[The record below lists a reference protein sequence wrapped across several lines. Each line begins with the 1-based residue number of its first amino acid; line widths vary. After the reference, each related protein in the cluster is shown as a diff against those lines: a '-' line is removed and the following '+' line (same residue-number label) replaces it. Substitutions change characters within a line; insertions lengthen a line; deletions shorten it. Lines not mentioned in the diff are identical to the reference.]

1 MSRPLGG
8 YIGHRPVPATAGL
21 NSSAGGMWTL
31 REAQRF
37 KQAGTWPRAFVAP
50 TSITGLQLWLDA
62 AAPETLFDATTG
74 GSLVAADG
82 GVARWED
89 KSGNGR
95 HFSQSDS
102 AKRPQRKTAQ
112 QNGLDSL
119 LFDGTND
126 SLTGSDFL
134 DGDVGGTTV
143 FVVLKRNATGALHE
157 ILTKGTT
164 NGGWVFRITDT
175 NKLNGGAWA
184 DASLAGFTDVSSS
197 ATVTATGYTA
207 FAWRHTAGSF
217 HTQQFFRNGIS
228 VAVAS
233 PVEAGSGART
243 LPNISD
249 VMRIGVQRYDGA
261 LAAPGD
267 YFLYNGNI
275 AEIILYNAALSDTD
289 RGAVEQYLMT
299 KWGIA

>member
-1 MSRPLGG
+1 
-8 YIGHRPVPATAGL
+8 
-21 NSSAGGMWTL
+21 MWTL
-31 REAQRF
+31 QEAQRF
-37 KQAGTWPRAFVAP
+37 KQAGTWPQSFIVSAI
-50 TSITGLQLWLDA
+50 SGLQCWLDA
-62 AAPETLFDATTG
+62 SDSTTLFDATTG
-74 GSLVAADG
+74 GSLVAANG

-119 LFDGTND
+119 LFDGAND

-134 DGDVGGTTV
+134 DGNVGGTTV
-143 FVVLKRNATGALHE
+143 FVVLKRNVTGALHE
-157 ILTKGTT
+157 IVTKGTT
-164 NGGWVFRITDT
+164 NGGWVFRITDR
-175 NKLNGGAWA
+175 NRLNGSSWTDESFAN
-184 DASLAGFTDVSSS
+184 STDVSSS

-228 VAVAS
+228 VAVDS

-243 LPNISD
+243 LPNISE

-267 YFLYNGNI
+267 YYLYNGNI

-289 RGAVEQYLMT
+289 RSAVEQYLIS
-299 KWGIA
+299 KWGIT